1 MEDKA
6 IGIVAAVVLAMI
18 AFRRVR
24 GVLTP
29 PARRA
34 ATRRA
39 VGTPGR
45 RALSA
50 ALLGVRVAVGL
61 AALGGIAWLAVRLFP

>member
-29 PARRA
+29 QARRS

-39 VGTPGR
+39 VGPPGR